1 MTANE
6 EAYLSGNPAD
16 TLHIVRKAH
25 QLHLAGCYSAN
36 QLLPQ
41 HEPGLCSA
49 VAKKVSSGSGSGSS
63 SGSGKRAEALLAW
76 KRKASTHKTAAL
88 GVQGKFIVGS
98 QWRGVS
104 TSMMSSWHALQ

>member
-6 EAYLSGNPAD
+6 EAYLSGNPAH

-25 QLHLAGCYSAN
+25 QLHLAGSYSAN

-49 VAKKVSSGSGSGSS
+49 VAKKVSSGSGSGS
-63 SGSGKRAEALLAW
+63 GKRAEALLAW
-76 KRKASTHKTAAL
+76 KRKASTHKTAAD
-88 GVQGKFIVGS
+88 GS
-98 QWRGVS
+98 G
-104 TSMMSSWHALQ
+104 